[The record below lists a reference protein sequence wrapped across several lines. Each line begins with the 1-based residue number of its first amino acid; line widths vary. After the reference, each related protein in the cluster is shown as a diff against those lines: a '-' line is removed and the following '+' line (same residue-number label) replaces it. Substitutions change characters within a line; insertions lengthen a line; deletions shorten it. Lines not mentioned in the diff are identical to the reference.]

1 MEKAKVYF
9 SDFRTIAFGMGLPQK
24 LKKLIT
30 AAGIGDLEME
40 GKFVAI
46 KMHFGELGNV
56 SYLRPNYARAV
67 VDVVKELGGHP
78 FLTDCNTMYPG
89 SRKNALEH
97 LACAWENGFT
107 PMTVGCPLLIADGL
121 KGTDD
126 VSVPV
131 PGGEYV
137 KEAKIGRAVMDADV
151 FISLTHFKGHEM
163 TGFGGAIK
171 NIGMG
176 CGSKKGKMEMH
187 SSGTPRID
195 AGKCIGCGMCVDHC
209 ANDGVH
215 VTDGVAVIDED
226 HCVGCGFCIAY
237 CPTGAIMT
245 KWDEAKPVMNCK
257 IAEYTKAVLDGK
269 PAFHVSLVLDVSP
282 DCDCERHNDVP
293 VIPNV
298 GMFASFDPVALD
310 QACVDAANKQPVIQG
325 SKADPQVKEASVS
338 DHMDGAR
345 AIPEQAYSEH
355 AASGDGHDV
364 FKMVHPDTDWAA
376 GLAHA
381 EKLGIGTREYELV
394 VVK

>member
-1 MEKAKVYF
+1 MGSQVCFADMHVKPGDSILAKFERLVEKAGIDQI
-9 SDFRTIAFGMGLPQK
+9 DFK
-24 LKKLIT
+24 
-30 AAGIGDLEME
+30 D
-40 GKFVAI
+40 KFVAV
-46 KMHFGELGNV
+46 KVHFGEYGNMAF
-56 SYLRPNYARAV
+56 LRHQYAKVLCDCIKAR
-67 VDVVKELGGHP
+67 GGKP
-78 FLTDCNTMYPG
+78 FLTDCNTLYVG
-89 SRKNALEH
+89 YRNNALNH
-97 LACAWENGFT
+97 LDAAFLNGYN
-107 PMTVGCPLLIADGL
+107 PLSTGVHTIIADGL
-121 KGTDD
+121 RGTDEREI
-126 VSVPV
+126 PV
-131 PGGEYV
+131 EGGEYV
-137 KEAKIGRAVMDADV
+137 KEAKIGAAVAEADIIV
-151 FISLTHFKGHEM
+151 SLTHFKGHVNA
-163 TGFGGAIK
+163 GFGGALK

-215 VTDGVAVIDED
+215 VVDGTAVIDED

-310 QACVDAANKQPVIQG
+310 QACVDAANRQPVIQG
-325 SKADPQVKEASVS
+325 SKADPQAKEASVS

-355 AASGDGHDV
+355 AASGDGHDA

-376 GLAHA
+376 GLDHA